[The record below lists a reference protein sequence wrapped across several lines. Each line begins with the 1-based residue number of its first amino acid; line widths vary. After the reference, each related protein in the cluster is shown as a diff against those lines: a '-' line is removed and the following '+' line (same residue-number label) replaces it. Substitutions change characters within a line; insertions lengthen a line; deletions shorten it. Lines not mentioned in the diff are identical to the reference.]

1 MGKPSEPAAK
11 MAKIRYGPFTVQPM
25 TMVEN
30 LPHFAQKLPCN
41 ECFVTAM
48 EADLEDEDGK
58 ALNIQEG
65 AWLHHMVLYLRG
77 NDRKDLL
84 CGDAPGYTQNWF
96 GERFF
101 ASGNERTP
109 VRLNSK
115 GKYGY
120 RLNTGDKT
128 TLLYDI
134 VNNVNATRDMYISM
148 VSAVLLITN
157 PLHHRIKPLTGNARH
172 TNTSPSRTP
181 KTTKKPAW
189 PFST

>member
-1 MGKPSEPAAK
+1 MGDTSDPAAK
-11 MAKIRYGPFTVQPM
+11 MGKIRYGPFTVQPM

-30 LPHFAQKLPCN
+30 LPHFAQKLPCD

-48 EADLEDEDGK
+48 EANLENEDGK

-148 VSAVLLITN
+148 VSTLFPPRVYT
-157 PLHHRIKPLTGNARH
+157 HVTD
-172 TNTSPSRTP
+172 
-181 KTTKKPAW
+181 
-189 PFST
+189 